1 MSAAPEKHE
10 RSVESAPHAR
20 MRPAELLFVGAIG
33 LLVLVSVRQPAATAP
48 PSTTGRCARLVKHAA
63 AKRVVEL
70 ARARRAAMPRAQRA
84 VCVFDFDDTLVDTS
98 SIVGRYKGMA
108 LFAGIPHMLE
118 LFTALQQ
125 APATTMVI
133 LTARPAG
140 AEMLVLQNCKRIGL
154 RMRSTD
160 LVVTCPAA
168 QKAAWRSAY
177 CAAHRA
183 SCLVLAGDLDTDVNG
198 PAGAIALRVH
208 PRETHDVVC
217 DDCAPRFVDAGAS
230 GGTVAASATI

>member
-1 MSAAPEKHE
+1 
-10 RSVESAPHAR
+10 
-20 MRPAELLFVGAIG
+20 MRPAELLFAGAIG
-33 LLVLVSVRQPAATAP
+33 LFVLASMRQ
-48 PSTTGRCARLVKHAA
+48 TTGSTNAAIGRCVRLAKHAV

-70 ARARRAAMPRAQRA
+70 ALARRAALPRAQRT

-98 SIVGRYKGMA
+98 SIVGRYRGAA

-118 LFTALQQ
+118 LFAALQQ
-125 APATTMVI
+125 VHATTMVI
-133 LTARPAG
+133 LTARPVG

-154 RMRSTD
+154 RMRATD
-160 LVVTCPAA
+160 LIVACPAA

-208 PRETHDVVC
+208 PGETHDLVC
-217 DDCAPRFVDAGAS
+217 DDCAPRFVAPAAP
-230 GGTVAASATI
+230 AASAGG